1 MIKRVVLHDLDYNWL
16 APCKEWYYKA
26 HAPQIV
32 RRYGPWLAGSRAFG
46 PRPFRRGRGE
56 RSTAIPTGCVPWA
69 AGGNCPGVGG
79 PGTRLRRRDLAAPGT
94 HAAPGAALSALD
106 RHSGANYTGTI

>member
-32 RRYGPWLAGSRAFG
+32 RRHGPWLARFESF
-46 PRPFRRGRGE
+46 RPAPFPAGARGE
-56 RSTAIPTGCVPWA
+56 EHGYTNWLCTVGCWRA
-69 AGGNCPGVGG
+69 CPGVGG
-79 PGTRLRRRDLAAPGT
+79 PGTRLRRRDWAAPGT

-106 RHSGANYTGTI
+106 RPSGANYTGTI

>member
-32 RRYGPWLAGSRAFG
+32 RRYGPWLARFESF
-46 PRPFRRGRGE
+46 RPAPFPAGARGE
-56 RSTAIPTGCVPWA
+56 EHGYTNWLCTVGCWRKLPGRWRPGDTCLSDA
-69 AGGNCPGVGG
+69 SCELCPRVS
-79 PGTRLRRRDLAAPGT
+79 
-94 HAAPGAALSALD
+94 ALSIFL
-106 RHSGANYTGTI
+106 GA